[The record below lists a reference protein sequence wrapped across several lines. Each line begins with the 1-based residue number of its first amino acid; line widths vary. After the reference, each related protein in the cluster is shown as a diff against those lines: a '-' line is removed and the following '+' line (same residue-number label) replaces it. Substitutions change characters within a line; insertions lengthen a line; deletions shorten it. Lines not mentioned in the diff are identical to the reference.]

1 MTTHTVLGAN
11 GSAGLAL
18 TRALAARG
26 HNVIGV
32 TRSGPLLPV
41 DGVTYRTADLNDQ
54 EATRSAIEG
63 ADVVYL
69 AAQPGYARWTTAF
82 TPLLDSVLGALSRTD
97 ARLVFVDNLYM
108 YAPTDGPISEA
119 TPLAPVTRKGAI
131 RKDIHDR
138 LMATHASGDLS
149 VTIVRASD
157 FFGPD
162 APNSLLTNLAVENGT
177 KGKTMYWP
185 LTLDAVHSVNYL
197 PDTMRA
203 AAMVGED
210 PTTAGRAWHLPAHEA
225 RTGEGWLSLVND
237 HLPSPVRTKVMP
249 MFMPRMMGL
258 INKDVRE
265 VPEIWT
271 QQFARDWEI
280 DSSAFESH
288 FGPFTRTPIE
298 EAMAVTV
305 GAALATA

>member
-18 TRALAARG
+18 TRALAERG
-26 HNVIGV
+26 HDVIGV

-41 DGVTYRTADLNDQ
+41 TGVAYREADLTDPSATRTALDG
-54 EATRSAIEG
+54 S
-63 ADVVYL
+63 DVVYL
-69 AAQPGYARWTTAF
+69 AAQPSYARWATAF
-82 TPLLDSVLGALSRTD
+82 TPLLDSVLGAISRAD

-108 YAPTDGPISEA
+108 YAPTDGPISET

-131 RKDIHDR
+131 RKGIHDR
-138 LMATHASGDLS
+138 LMSAHASGDVS

-210 PTTAGRAWHLPAHEA
+210 PGTAGRAWHLPAHEA
-225 RTGEGWLSLVND
+225 RTGRDWLSLVSE
-237 HLPSPVRTKVMP
+237 HLPSPARTKAMP

-258 INKDVRE
+258 IDKDVRE
-265 VPEIWT
+265 VPEIWA
-271 QQFARDWEI
+271 QQFAREWVI

-288 FGPFTRTPIE
+288 FGPFARTPIE
-298 EAMAVTV
+298 EAMAATV
-305 GAALATA
+305 GAALAAA